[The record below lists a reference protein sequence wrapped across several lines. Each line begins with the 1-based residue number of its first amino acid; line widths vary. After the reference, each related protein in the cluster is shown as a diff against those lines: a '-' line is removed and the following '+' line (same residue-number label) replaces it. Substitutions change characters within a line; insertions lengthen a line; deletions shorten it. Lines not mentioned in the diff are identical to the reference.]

1 MIYLMDL
8 VVIIVINKVMNMIDI
23 KKTMQT
29 LKNQRDS
36 YADATEMLKQRQDLF
51 NNQNA
56 ELINGRLEIQKEI
69 TDLETTARAFALE
82 QFELTKEPKIGY
94 GLSIVQ
100 RKQFEY
106 DSDKAFEWAKE
117 RGLALKL
124 DASKFKKLAEVE
136 ELDFVSFD
144 KKPSVNISKTI
155 IIGD

>member
-1 MIYLMDL
+1 MDCSENKYRNL
-8 VVIIVINKVMNMIDI
+8 RDYINRD
-23 KKTMQT
+23 
-29 LKNQRDS
+29 LQRDF
-36 YADATEMLKQRQDLF
+36 TESLQDPTPD
-51 NNQNA
+51 Q
-56 ELINGRLEIQKEI
+56 IQKEI

-100 RKQFEY
+100 HKQFEY
-106 DSDKAFEWAKE
+106 DSDKALEWAKE

-124 DASKFKKLAEVE
+124 DTSKFKKLAEVE

-155 IIGD
+155 VI

>member
-1 MIYLMDL
+1 
-8 VVIIVINKVMNMIDI
+8 
-23 KKTMQT
+23 MQT

-36 YADATEMLKQRQDLF
+36 YADATEMLKQKQDLF

-56 ELINGRLEIQKEI
+56 ELINARIEIQKEI
-69 TDLETTARAFALE
+69 FDLETNARKFALE
-82 QFELTKEPKIGY
+82 QFEVTKEPKIGY
-94 GLSIVQ
+94 GLTIVQ
-100 RKQFEY
+100 HKQCEY
-106 DSDKAFEWAKE
+106 DETKAFEWAKD

-124 DASKFKKLAEVE
+124 DATKFKKLAELE